1 MVENLSVLFLCLLFV
16 LFAVLYLEMRS
27 FLQLLS
33 LAAGLSQ
40 ATATPVL
47 SRAAGAA
54 KNLVVL

>member
-1 MVENLSVLFLCLLFV
+1 MSVLFLCLLFV
-16 LFAVLYLEMRS
+16 LFAVLHLEMRS